1 MIGVLVVAEVPL
13 FGEGIGRG
21 LARGGGVRVLGTAS
35 GSREAVTRARDLQP
49 DVILVDVT
57 SDTGFETVR
66 AIGQAI
72 PDAKVV
78 ALALSESEADVIA
91 CAEAGA
97 SAYVPRDGTLDDLEA
112 VVESVARGEIV
123 CPPRIAASLLRHV
136 GELAAEL
143 RGPPPASSLTAREL
157 EIAGLLDQGLSNKE
171 IAQRLNIAI
180 PTVKNHVHNILDKL
194 HVQGRAEAGARLR

>member
-49 DVILVDVT
+49 DVVLVDVT